1 MRKFVSVLV
10 MYCLFVVVLLTAMGM
25 AVSSMLSGLILVL
38 AALLFFPPANDWYKQ
53 KTGRVITPAIRFL
66 GLAGLIVV
74 SSFVL
79 QAQIK
84 QENAAKQ
91 AKVAAEDKQKAE
103 QAHQDQKHYLA
114 EHRIQIL
121 ADLNTKIASK
131 NYQEAALLAR
141 QYQGLGDGE
150 IDAASNIAI
159 EGERSLLEQQRKAAL
174 NTSLKSLKPNQYQ
187 ELANVYRELSELE
200 PANPKYAAEAQRL
213 AKVMADQEATAKA
226 KAAETQAREQK
237 RSAGLLWNY
246 VTNEDSM
253 SGKVIRYAV
262 VESLNSVNFG
272 FPYNG
277 TQRGKL
283 SLRKHPRWGESAY
296 LSLDQGQFICGYDSC
311 NVRVRYGNGKP
322 QRVGASEPNDHSTNI
337 LFISN
342 HKQFVA
348 NAKKVDKVFIEAEFY
363 QEGNRVFEFDVSQ
376 LDW

>member
-1 MRKFVSVLV
+1 
-10 MYCLFVVVLLTAMGM
+10 MYCLFVVILLTAMGM
-25 AVSSMLSGLILVL
+25 AVSSMLSGLILVV
-38 AALLFFPPANDWYKQ
+38 AALLFFPPVNDWFEQ
-53 KTGRVITPAIRFL
+53 KTGRVITPAIRFV
-66 GLAGLIVV
+66 GLVGLIML
-74 SSFVL
+74 SSTVL
-79 QAQIK
+79 ETQVK
-84 QENAAKQ
+84 QENATRE
-91 AKVAAEDKQKAE
+91 AKVAADDKKKAE
-103 QAHQDQKHYLA
+103 QANQEQKAYLA
-114 EHRIQIL
+114 AHRIQIL

-131 NYQEAALLAR
+131 SYQEAALLAR

-159 EGERSLLEQQRKAAL
+159 EGERSLLDQQNKAAL
-174 NTSLKSLKPNQYQ
+174 ITSIKTLKPNQYQ
-187 ELANVYRELSELE
+187 ELASAYRELSKLE
-200 PANPKYAAEAQRL
+200 PDNPKYAAEAQRL
-213 AKVMADQEATAKA
+213 DKVMADQEATAKA
-226 KAAETQAREQK
+226 KVAESQAREQK

-253 SGKVIRYAV
+253 SGKVIKYAV
-262 VESLNSVNFG
+262 VQSLNSVNFG

-277 TQRGKL
+277 AQRGKL

-322 QRVGASEPNDHSTNI
+322 QRVGASEPSDHSTNI

-348 NAKKVDKVFIEAEFY
+348 NAKKVDKVYIEAEFY